1 MAGYWTDTLNQSLKW
16 MLNMTTTA
24 VWSLGFRPFFLLAG
38 ISAVVFIAL
47 WGGLIAHGGF
57 PQNYYSPLNW
67 HAHEMLFG
75 YTVAV
80 VSGFLL
86 TAVKNWTGRET
97 ASGIKLASLV
107 LVWLL
112 GRLMPFMNNWVDDW
126 FIALVDLAFLPYL
139 ILCLAMPI
147 WQQRTFRNA
156 PVLLLLLGL
165 FVANILFHM
174 DTLQLTNVGVTRL
187 LHVAIGIILIFIA
200 IIAGRVVPFFI
211 RSACKGTVPL
221 VWPVIEWIS
230 VLSIVAIVVLKAFYD
245 DSNALLL
252 VSVVAVLSNAIRMMA
267 WSSTEAFKQPML
279 LVLFSGYL
287 WMVLGIGLDALSLLN
302 IGSSQ
307 LALHAM
313 TVGSIGVLTLGMM
326 CRVSLGHT
334 GRAIKANWLIVLAFL
349 LINGAVVFR
358 VLFPLF
364 MPMDYVLWLN
374 VSSVLWL
381 LAFLLF
387 SVYFTPV
394 LLARRVD
401 ED

>member
-1 MAGYWTDTLNQSLKW
+1 MATA
-16 MLNMTTTA
+16 A

-47 WGGLIAHGGF
+47 WGGLIAHGAF

-75 YTVAV
+75 YTIAV

-86 TAVKNWTGRET
+86 TAVKNWTERET

-112 GRLMPFMNNWVDDW
+112 GRLMPFMNNWVDPW
-126 FIALVDLAFLPYL
+126 LIALVDLAFLPYL
-139 ILCLAMPI
+139 LICLAMPI

-156 PVLLLLLGL
+156 PVLVLLLGL
-165 FVANILFHM
+165 FAANVLFHM
-174 DTLQLTNVGVTRL
+174 TVLQLMNLDIARVFHLSV
-187 LHVAIGIILIFIA
+187 GIILIFIA

-211 RSACKGTVPL
+211 RSASKGAVP
-221 VWPVIEWIS
+221 VVRPAIEWFS
-230 VLSIVAIVVLKAFYD
+230 VLSIVALVVLKVLNE
-245 DSNALLL
+245 DSL
-252 VSVVAVLSNAIRMMA
+252 VFLITSVIAVVSNTLRMMA
-267 WSSTEAFKQPML
+267 WYCKGIFKNAML
-279 LVLFSGYL
+279 WVLFSGYL
-287 WMVLGIGLDALSLLN
+287 WMIVGIGLDALFVLN
-302 IGSSQ
+302 IGSPQ

-334 GRAIKANWLIVLAFL
+334 GRAIKANWLIVIAFL
-349 LINGAVVFR
+349 MINGAVVFR
-358 VLFPLF
+358 VLLPLF
-364 MPMDYVLWLN
+364 IPVAYTLWLN

-387 SVYFTPV
+387 SVNFIPI
-394 LLARRVD
+394 LLARRAD
-401 ED
+401 KTKQ